1 MLCGMIMVVGASSAD
16 TSDPISVLIFLAAL
30 GFAAVFTGGRLAFN
44 VRGAVDVTLARRRAV
59 LELKAQSTGDLG
71 LPDTWSLSPFFFKF
85 LGSVTMVAGFAL
97 LALSLILAT
106 D

>member
-1 MLCGMIMVVGASSAD
+1 D
-16 TSDPISVLIFLAAL
+16 DPTGHHSHGTTRPIPDQRKRVDRARKDNSFLA
-30 GFAAVFTGGRLAFN
+30 GGRMAFN
-44 VRGAVDVTLARRRAV
+44 VRGAVDATLARRRAV

-85 LGSVTMVAGFAL
+85 LGSVTMMAGFAL
-97 LALSLILAT
+97 LALTLILVT